1 MSGPCPSRKCVNG
14 EAKRLDVKRIAIAAD
29 VLHRSVPYLSA
40 LCAWHR
46 MGAEQWGASVLGNLW
61 LVLWNTALCCRSRM
75 LICKATI
82 AHLLPYYR
90 CTSSKIVLSICR
102 GCCACA
108 SSDRSVL

>member
-14 EAKRLDVKRIAIAAD
+14 ESKRLVVKRIAIAAD

-61 LVLWNTALCCRSRM
+61 LVLWNTALCCRCRM
-75 LICKATI
+75 LICKGLLRICCYII
-82 AHLLPYYR
+82 AAPVQR
-90 CTSSKIVLSICR
+90 
-102 GCCACA
+102 
-108 SSDRSVL
+108 